1 MIKIVAVVVI
11 MVLVLA
17 LLLVLS
23 LVFSWLSLQS
33 ITFDDVVNRELE
45 KLGFGPSSPINTL

>member
-11 MVLVLA
+11 IVLVLA

-33 ITFDDVVNRELE
+33 IKFDDVVNRELE